1 MGGSGSLGRS
11 KGGAVAGIVG
21 LGASTARLGKNKT
34 EVLVKAKRKRMYRI
48 GGKKDQVATTPSAD
62 GTAGTSG
69 PPQPAGRAGGTW
81 PDGQE
86 GENPYGLEGKGKE
99 RQRSRRSRRASPPGT
114 DFDEDDMDRYF
125 KSMQHGAD

>member
-1 MGGSGSLGRS
+1 VS
-11 KGGAVAGIVG
+11 
-21 LGASTARLGKNKT
+21 
-34 EVLVKAKRKRMYRI
+34 VKAKRKRMYKI
-48 GGKKDQVATTPSAD
+48 GGKKDQGLTTPSA
-62 GTAGTSG
+62 GGAVGASG
-69 PPQPAGRAGGTW
+69 SQLNSGRGAW

-86 GENPYGLEGKGKE
+86 GANSYGPEGKGKE